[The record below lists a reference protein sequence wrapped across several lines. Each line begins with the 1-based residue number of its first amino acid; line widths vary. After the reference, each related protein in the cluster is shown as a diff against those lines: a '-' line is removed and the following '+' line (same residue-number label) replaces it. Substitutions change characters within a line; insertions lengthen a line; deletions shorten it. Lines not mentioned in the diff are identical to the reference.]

1 MGMGVRK
8 ICEAKGCTSSPRCAH
23 EWWFDLMHQG
33 KRWRMPVNDYAIPR
47 GATEPVT
54 SKQAVDKVWWPK
66 FMTEVMAGKD
76 PRRAPA
82 AASVPT
88 RSTVA
93 ELLDRYYTQ
102 HIDAEQLRSRA
113 TVKSRMK
120 GINDIIGT
128 DPATA
133 LERQETIMR
142 FKGEFAKGRQVATVN
157 RSLSLLRAAINWAM
171 HQDPPMLTV
180 TPFHRFGIKIRKA
193 KETKRDRR
201 LGPGE
206 EQALLNA
213 CGLMQCAEHKWVGEA
228 MHDRI
233 IGALETCCRQGEMLR
248 IQNRHVDWERQ
259 QISIPAENAKDGEN
273 RRIPFDPE
281 GRLAPI
287 LKRRGLLGPS
297 AFVFGTRRGAFQE
310 KFKSAWESLLLIAN
324 GFEPTR
330 TKPGGS
336 LDRTKLRQIDLT
348 WHDLRHEG
356 ACRLLA
362 DGVDIRSIQLIL
374 GHSDLK
380 TTQRYL
386 NVSDQELLKTMTEV
400 WERRRVERT
409 ERPTP
414 PICQSFVSRRSKSG
428 APDRIRTC
436 GLRLRR
442 PTLYPAELRAH
453 EPSVYLI
460 TYARNRTESVRAI
473 RSFSDGPSNSFT
485 A

>member
-1 MGMGVRK
+1 MSVRK
-8 ICEAKGCTSSPRCAH
+8 ICKAKGCTSSPRCDH

-33 KRWRMPVNDYAIPR
+33 TRWRMPVNDFAIPR

-54 SKQAVDKVWWPK
+54 SKQAADRVWWPK
-66 FMTEVMAGKD
+66 FVAEVMAGRD
-76 PRRAPA
+76 PRQAPTAPPGA
-82 AASVPT
+82 AP
-88 RSTVA
+88 STVA
-93 ELLDRYYTQ
+93 DLLDRYYKQ
-102 HIDAEQLRSRA
+102 RIEPEQLRSWA
-113 TVKSRMK
+113 TVKSRIK
-120 GINDIIGT
+120 GINDIIGAE
-128 DPATA
+128 PASA
-133 LERQETIMR
+133 LERQETILR
-142 FKGEFAKGRQVATVN
+142 FKGEFAKGREVATVN

-171 HQDPPMLTV
+171 HQDPPLLTT
-180 TPFHRFGIKIRKA
+180 TPFHRFGITISKA
-193 KETKRDRR
+193 RETQRDRR
-201 LGPGE
+201 LAPGE
-206 EQALLNA
+206 EQALLQA
-213 CGLMQCAEHKWVGEA
+213 CAVMQCAEHKWVGEA

-259 QISIPAENAKDGEN
+259 QIIIPAMNAKDGEN

-297 AFVFGTRRGAFQE
+297 AFVFGTTNGAFQE
-310 KFKSAWESLLLIAN
+310 RFKSAWESLLLIAN

-374 GHSDLK
+374 GHSDVK

-386 NVSDQELLKTMTEV
+386 NVSDEELLRTMTGV
-400 WERRRVERT
+400 WERR
-409 ERPTP
+409 
-414 PICQSFVSRRSKSG
+414 K
-428 APDRIRTC
+428 
-436 GLRLRR
+436 L
-442 PTLYPAELRAH
+442 LRA
-453 EPSVYLI
+453 V
-460 TYARNRTESVRAI
+460 NV
-473 RSFSDGPSNSFT
+473 
-485 A
+485 